1 MCRLSVWLLNIMF
14 QNVKP
19 LLFEIIWL
27 IRFAWCFTN
36 TMICEEWT
44 DALEVEVGIENGG
57 EWFCIEI
64 WQYLEKDEKWRK
76 SCRRS
81 QIRMKRV
88 EQKRTFLCF
97 CLLRVTSE
105 MFSRRYYLINNT
117 CCCRRQLYEG
127 WERQR
132 WNCLWCTFQIPN
144 FLCILHKLTRTKRT
158 VFTAGL
164 SSEITDLTATAIS
177 VIKYLLSLLKI
188 VNN

>member
-44 DALEVEVGIENGG
+44 DALEVEVRIENGG

-105 MFSRRYYLINNT
+105 MFAGDNTRLIT
-117 CCCRRQLYEG
+117 HAAVG
-127 WERQR
+127 DS
-132 WNCLWCTFQIPN
+132 CTKDGNAGGEIVSDVRFKFPV
-144 FLCILHKLTRTKRT
+144 H
-158 VFTAGL
+158 FTP
-164 SSEITDLTATAIS
+164 TYT
-177 VIKYLLSLLKI
+177 Y
-188 VNN
+188 